1 MKKFIKDEMNIK
13 DIINVVDLNT
23 ILYTTDSTKL
33 DIGNPLGN
41 VIVLEYDG
49 KTSLDLVDLS
59 GLDHFNYEYVVLSIT
74 KLQVDNKRYI
84 YLKQIPMI

>member
-23 ILYTTDSTKL
+23 ILYTTNSTKL
-33 DIGNPLGN
+33 DIENSLGN
-41 VIVLEYDG
+41 VIVLQYDNS
-49 KTSLDLVDLS
+49 TVLDLAKIN
-59 GLDHFNYEYVVLSIT
+59 GLNYFDNEYIVLSISESV
-74 KLQVDNKRYI
+74 LGVRYI

>member
-13 DIINVVDLNT
+13 DIISRVDLNAV
-23 ILYTTDSTKL
+23 IYTTDETGL
-33 DIGNPLGN
+33 AVGTPLGN

-49 KTSLDLVDLS
+49 KTSLDLADLI
-59 GLDHFNYEYVVLSIT
+59 GIDYFNNEYVVLSISRVQPDT
-74 KLQVDNKRYI
+74 KRYI